1 MTPRAKP
8 ARPAN
13 KNVETVKRH
22 AVTTLAVDIGGTGIK
37 ATVLDEEGV
46 MLVDRLR
53 VKTPYPAP
61 PEVIIETLA
70 ALAGRLPAY
79 DRISVGFPGVVRD
92 RRVVTAPNFGN
103 EIWHRFPLA
112 DALEE
117 KLGKPV
123 RILNDA
129 EVQGYGVI
137 CGNGIEFVVTL
148 GTGLGSA
155 LFHNGRVTPHM
166 EFSHFPV
173 WGKKTFDAYVGEAAR
188 EALTEKKWNNRV
200 AKSIEA
206 FRVLFNFDRMYIGGG
221 NAMKLK
227 IDLPPDVRIV
237 SNDAGLTGGIRLWDA
252 QTNNED

>member
-1 MTPRAKP
+1 MTRRSKP

-13 KNVETVKRH
+13 KNVETIKRRI
-22 AVTTLAVDIGGTGIK
+22 VPTLAIDIGGSGIK
-37 ATVLDEEGV
+37 ATVLDEDGT
-46 MLVDRLR
+46 MLVEPQR
-53 VKTPYPAP
+53 VETPHPAP
-61 PEVIIETLA
+61 PEVIIDTLA
-70 ALAGRLPAY
+70 ALAGRMPAY

-92 RRVVTAPNFGN
+92 RHVLTAPNFDN
-103 EIWHRFPLA
+103 ETWHRFPLA

-129 EVQGYGVI
+129 EVQGLGVI
-137 CGNGIEFVVTL
+137 CGRGIEFVITL
-148 GTGLGSA
+148 GTGLGTA
-155 LFHNGRVTPHM
+155 LFRDGEVTPHM

-188 EALTEKKWNNRV
+188 KALTEKKWNHRV

-252 QTNNED
+252 QTNSED